1 MEFRSDGSG
10 ARASGKLADT
20 GSTQKTEL
28 DLYDELSSF
37 TALSPEEQR
46 KELERVVRESAQLAV
61 AVEEPVPVRFDFIE
75 QSDLPAS
82 DEPESNPASEPA
94 FDLGDESL
102 FEPLDQRSDAAPAE
116 SVFAFLEE
124 QQSSQAREGSH
135 LISESEDPFDVVS
148 PLEDFCSGVTL
159 RNETTLKCE
168 RCGAGSNLEDL
179 FCPSCAKLLGELDW

>member
-168 RCGAGSNLEDL
+168 SCGAGSNLEDL
-179 FCPSCAKLLGELDW
+179 FCPSCAQLLAEMDW